1 MIDFITTPFS
11 LEDLKKLK
19 EAGSTSVV
27 IGTPF
32 FSVRN
37 VHDFSVEELPL
48 VKKECHK
55 LGLRMYVLVNRF
67 FVEEE
72 LEALRE
78 HLQRLKDLD
87 VDGIYY
93 GDEGVYQEAKALGI
107 ENRLIYNPD
116 TLITNHSDV
125 QYYLDEGI
133 SMVTISKEITLDEI
147 CAIAKKVQ
155 GECEVIIH
163 GRLNMM
169 HSKRNLLSNY
179 FSFLG
184 KEENIRNKM
193 DLYLMEEHRDEHM
206 PIVEDETGT
215 HVFTGFT
222 LSSFDEIK
230 DMVHAGIRHFR
241 IDGIFHDVDYV
252 IEALKLYQSVLQDE
266 VKGREVFEAYK
277 KKYEKDHVTHG
288 FYYTKTSKVKEG

>member
-48 VKKECHK
+48 VKEECHK